1 MKYELSMC
9 LAGIRPH
16 FWKRLYDSAVVSCSR
31 YSWEMV
37 VVSPYPLPEE
47 MQGLDNVKYVYD
59 KGCPT
64 RASQHG
70 TVPCEGK
77 LLMFP
82 CDDGVFIPDAC
93 NQAIDLWNVAANPK
107 DGMVLRYKE
116 GAGMNAPSFP
126 LAYWNVRYHLGD
138 PNLRVGNDW
147 KIAPQP
153 MLTLE
158 RYREL
163 GGVDVASFECMSW
176 ATHDLCYRI
185 QRDGGVF
192 HLSPLEVM
200 DADNYGATGVDH
212 APIFHAHG
220 VDHAAFTNLYT
231 NDGAL
236 SRVKINFD
244 SWQSSPEVW
253 ARRWGTNG

>member
-1 MKYELSMC
+1 MSYDLSMC

-16 FWKRLYDSAVVSCSR
+16 FWRRLYDSALVSCSR

-37 VVSPYPLPEE
+37 VVSPFPLPPE
-47 MQGLDNVKYVYD
+47 MEGLPNVKYIYD

-70 TVPCEGK
+70 AAECSGR

-82 CDDGVFIPDAC
+82 CDDGIFIPDAC
-93 NQAIDLWNVAANPK
+93 NQAIDLWNAAAGPK

-126 LAYWNVRYHLGD
+126 LEYWNVSYHLDTRSLNIGS
-138 PNLRVGNDW
+138 DW

-153 MLTLE
+153 MLSLE
-158 RYREL
+158 YYREI
-163 GGVDVASFECMSW
+163 GGVDVAAFECMSW
-176 ATHDLCYRI
+176 ATHDLCYRL
-185 QRDGGVF
+185 QRDGGKF

-212 APIFHAHG
+212 APIFYAHS
-220 VDHAAFTNLYT
+220 VDHTSFTNLYH
-231 NDGAL
+231 NPSVAN
-236 SRVKINFD
+236 RVKIDFNT
-244 SWQSSPEVW
+244 WQNSPEVW
-253 ARRWGTNG
+253 ARRWGNG